1 MKRTKNICRMALAI
15 LPVAAMTATAQVN
28 GGDDGQDNRKGVIDE
43 VVWVVGDEAILRSDV
58 ETMRQQMQEEGTRW
72 TRDPDCMV
80 PEQLAVQKLFLH
92 QAKLD
97 TIVAPEAQVAAGV
110 DKRLNYFSANLG
122 SKRKGEG

>member
-1 MKRTKNICRMALAI
+1 MKRRKNICRMALAI

-80 PEQLAVQKLFLH
+80 P
-92 QAKLD
+92 
-97 TIVAPEAQVAAGV
+97 
-110 DKRLNYFSANLG
+110 
-122 SKRKGEG
+122 